1 MDENYSNKDS
11 GCRPRP
17 IPDCDSKVINSET
30 LGECESKF
38 YDPVGICGPLV
49 AKVPVVLSDVNVQI
63 DIEADIR
70 LEEPAFDIKAI
81 DKKVCITQCHLVPC
95 SNKLFIG
102 GYVQANIQYSTIRCI
117 NETSISG
124 DIRHTTVN
132 IPFKC
137 VTKVKFDRKPVF
149 GRSYEEELNVVDN
162 KMTCLDE
169 EEESRIHSQKFFE
182 KIFCELE
189 WAKIIESTLLD
200 RNIRCTGKFK
210 GERCFKEFTE
220 KMVVY
225 VRIKVLQNQ
234 PVYIPKSYWHPS
246 YKEGCRPEA

>member
-1 MDENYSNKDS
+1 MDESCLNRDS
-11 GCRPRP
+11 VCRPRP
-17 IPDCDSKVINSET
+17 IPECDSEVIRSET
-30 LGECESKF
+30 LGECDSKC

-49 AKVPVVLSDVNVQI
+49 AKVPVVLSDVKVQI

-102 GYVQANIQYSTIRCI
+102 GFVQANIQYSTVRCV

-137 VTKVKFDRKPVF
+137 VTKVRFDKKPIF
-149 GRSYEEELNVVDN
+149 GRSYEGELNSLDN
-162 KMTCLDE
+162 KMTCSND
-169 EEESRIHSQKFFE
+169 EEESRIHFQKFHE

-189 WAKIIESTLLD
+189 WAKILESTILNRD
-200 RNIRCTGKFK
+200 IRCTGRFK
-210 GERCFKEFTE
+210 REKCFREFTE
-220 KMVVY
+220 KIVVY
-225 VRIKVLQNQ
+225 VRLKVLQNQ
-234 PVYIPKSYWHPS
+234 PVYVPKSHWYPP
-246 YKEGCRPEA
+246 YKDHCECEE